1 MNGLIFQI
9 RSRDYGKEVEIFT
22 EIPISAD
29 AKKKLTT
36 RSRIGFLVILKEWFQ
51 IIT

>member
-9 RSRDYGKEVEIFT
+9 RSRNYGKEVEIFT

-29 AKKKLTT
+29 AKKRVDDQVKNWLL
-36 RSRIGFLVILKEWFQ
+36 SYP
-51 IIT
+51 